1 MARSPQF
8 QKVCDMQKTSYEN
21 GAQAGQVLL
30 LERLLKIK
38 FGELSVRATR
48 KLRTMTDGQL
58 GQLAERMMTA
68 EKLSELNLK

>member
-38 FGELSVRATR
+38 FGELSIRAAR
-48 KLRTMTDGQL
+48 KLRSLTEEQL
-58 GQLAERMMTA
+58 VQLAERLMTA